1 MNIYKIPL
9 DGVNQIFDIDLA
21 GTAYK
26 MRLYFNSAMDCWI
39 FDLMDNDG
47 NNITQ
52 HQPLISGVNILDQYA
67 YLNIKGIFVVYTE
80 GDANAIPNED
90 DLGDISN
97 LYFITNN

>member
-1 MNIYKIPL
+1 MGENMKKLVY
-9 DGVNQIFDIDLA
+9 DVGA
-21 GTAYK
+21 
-26 MRLYFNSAMDCWI
+26 SAI
-39 FDLMDNDG
+39 KYALMDNDG